1 MIVRWQ
7 MGLIEEWETWGY
19 WYGVGREDGE
29 GLTANR
35 HKEHFHRLENWIVVM
50 VVQVLTFIENY
61 CEITAS

>member
-1 MIVRWQ
+1 
-7 MGLIEEWETWGY
+7 MGA
-19 WYGVGREDGE
+19 

-61 CEITAS
+61 C